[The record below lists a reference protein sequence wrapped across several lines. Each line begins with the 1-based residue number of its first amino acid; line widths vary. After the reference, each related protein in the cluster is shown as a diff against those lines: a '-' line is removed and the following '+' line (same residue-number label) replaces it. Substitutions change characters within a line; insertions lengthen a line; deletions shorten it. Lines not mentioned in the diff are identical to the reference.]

1 MKFVYLI
8 CALVLMVFTFS
19 PQPTSATLC
28 PCPRNYDP
36 VCGSNSVTYSNR
48 CEFDCTRRD
57 MERSGRSLG
66 MARAGPC

>member
-1 MKFVYLI
+1 MKFLHLI
-8 CALVLMVFTFS
+8 CALVLMIFAFQT
-19 PQPTSATLC
+19 QPSSGALC

-48 CEFDCTRRD
+48 CEFECTKRD
-57 MERSGRSLG
+57 VERSGRSLD